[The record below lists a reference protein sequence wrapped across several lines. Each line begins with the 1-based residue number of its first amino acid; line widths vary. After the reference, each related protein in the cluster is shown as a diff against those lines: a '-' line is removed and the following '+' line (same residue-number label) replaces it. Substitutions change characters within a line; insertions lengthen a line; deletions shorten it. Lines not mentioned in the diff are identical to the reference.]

1 MVTVVE
7 KENFD
12 MIRLFLLNRKFN
24 SELQDELGR
33 SRTEMQVGDGDED
46 ADDVEENEDAGV
58 DVNEEGDED
67 EDICM
72 RISIRVTSQ
81 VFWSR
86 YQVSW
91 GNLTTG

>member
-1 MVTVVE
+1 MVIVVE

-33 SRTEMQVGDGDED
+33 SRTEMQVDSGAKD
-46 ADDVEENEDAGV
+46 ADDVEEDEDAGV
-58 DVNEEGDED
+58 DVDEEGDED
-67 EDICM
+67 EDTCM

-91 GNLTTG
+91 GTG